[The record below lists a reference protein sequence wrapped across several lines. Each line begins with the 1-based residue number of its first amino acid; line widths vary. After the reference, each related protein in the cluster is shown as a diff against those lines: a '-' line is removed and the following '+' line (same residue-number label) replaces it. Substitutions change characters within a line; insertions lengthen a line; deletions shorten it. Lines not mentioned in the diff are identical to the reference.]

1 MEDFP
6 AGKAKE
12 LGPPPCGP
20 GRYGQKGAARI
31 LRTRTLTVDDF
42 VEQSLTVRTFGEG
55 RPRVLV
61 TGGIH
66 GGETTGIYVA
76 DRLVQELTAAPPVQ
90 GQVSV
95 LSLCNPTAFRRMQ
108 RACPFDEL
116 DLNRIFPGRP
126 DGSPSMVLA
135 HLITQE
141 AKDADYIIDLHCC
154 GVHGRSYTLAL
165 HQEFTFA
172 REFAA
177 MMSIPVI
184 VQSGGTRGQLF
195 VEACHQGI
203 PAIIL
208 ELTGGGYGGEV
219 SLEAAGEA
227 LEAILGFFRQTG
239 LIPGPSARPS
249 PSFYGKLVP
258 VIPSTSGW
266 FIPRLAAGAQLE
278 AGQPLGTVDG
288 QELRSP
294 VAGVA
299 TMVGPASYA
308 FRGPVAMV
316 APRLP

>member
-6 AGKAKE
+6 EGEKKK
-12 LGPPPCGP
+12 LWPLPRGP
-20 GRYGQKGAARI
+20 GWYGQKGAASS
-31 LRTRTLTVDDF
+31 LHTRTLTVDDF
-42 VEQSLTVRTFGEG
+42 IEQSLTLRTFGEG

-66 GGETTGIYVA
+66 GGEATGVFVA
-76 DRLVQELTAAPPVQ
+76 DRLVQQLTASPPVH

-116 DLNRIFPGRP
+116 DLNRSFPGQP
-126 DGSPSMVLA
+126 DGSPSLVLA

-141 AKDADYIIDLHCC
+141 AKAADYIIDLHCC
-154 GVHGRSYTLAL
+154 GVYGRSYTLAL
-165 HQEFTFA
+165 HQEFGFA

-208 ELTGGGYGGEV
+208 ELTGGGSGGEV
-219 SLEAAGEA
+219 SLEAADEA
-227 LEAILGFFRQTG
+227 LAAILGFFRQAG
-239 LIPGPSARPS
+239 LLPGPAARPS
-249 PSFYGKLVP
+249 PSFYGKLMP
-258 VIPSTSGW
+258 VIPSASGW
-266 FIPRLAAGAQLE
+266 FIPQLVAGALLE
-278 AGQPLGTVDG
+278 EGQPIGTVDG
-288 QELRSP
+288 QEVRSP
-294 VAGVA
+294 VAGIA

-308 FRGPVAMV
+308 FRGPVALV